1 MKRKD
6 LVPPYPLPCNKDLK
20 KRTILN
26 MKRQNAAD
34 AEINIF
40 LEFLITHFWLT
51 CSETNI
57 LVKGSVYSCLRL
69 RMDPSIAWGLSTSIL
84 SPKSALW
91 AFLQSLYSIKDKS

>member
-1 MKRKD
+1 MKRND

-40 LEFLITHFWLT
+40 LSF
-51 CSETNI
+51 
-57 LVKGSVYSCLRL
+57 
-69 RMDPSIAWGLSTSIL
+69 
-84 SPKSALW
+84 
-91 AFLQSLYSIKDKS
+91 